1 MGHTPAATVTK
12 HTPSEM
18 APHAGRS
25 VNHGHV
31 SQTSVV
37 GQDPATRVRLAHRVV
52 TIDDHRVGVSVGGHG
67 VPLVFLHGLGLSGRA
82 YVRLLSRLAGMGF
95 LVVALDAAGHG
106 GTPNLPRN
114 AADLAHRVDLTLRTL
129 DALGVE
135 QAVFMGHSMGGRMLI
150 QLANIAPQRVLA
162 AVLLDAAAGTPFDD
176 LIRTSARSPRRA
188 VRTLLGAAYDAHGDP
203 LQLPAPERN
212 RYVRM
217 MTSALARNVRTPL
230 GFPGAFRAIIT
241 SGDYAPMLDAMR
253 EKRVPTIVV
262 HGEKDLV
269 VPFESAHDMAEHADG
284 ALYRVPGAY
293 HSWMLANPRHGADMM
308 RQLLGAELGDA
319 LRASARKH
327 RRRRLRDV
335 LGRLPADQ
343 GFVAARPQR
352 RSVGC
357 GGNRSATTRHAR
369 SPAHDSRAEQTQ
381 KRTKGGPIVRC
392 SASARAENGG

>member
-1 MGHTPAATVTK
+1 
-12 HTPSEM
+12 
-18 APHAGRS
+18 
-25 VNHGHV
+25 
-31 SQTSVV
+31 VV
-37 GQDPATRVRLAHRVV
+37 H
-52 TIDDHRVGVSVGGHG
+52 IDDHRVGVSVGGQG

-114 AADLAHRVDLTLRTL
+114 AADLAHRVDLTMRTL

-150 QLANIAPQRVLA
+150 QLANVAPHRVLA

-308 RQLLGAELGDA
+308 RQLLAAELGDA

-327 RRRRLRDV
+327 GDDGCVRCWADSLLTKDSSLRELNAGPLDVVGTEARQHVTLDRLRTFPRRADAETYRKRSNRT
-335 LGRLPADQ
+335 LLRLL
-343 GFVAARPQR
+343 AR
-352 RSVGC
+352 
-357 GGNRSATTRHAR
+357 
-369 SPAHDSRAEQTQ
+369 
-381 KRTKGGPIVRC
+381 RTVT
-392 SASARAENGG
+392 SARRAGTR